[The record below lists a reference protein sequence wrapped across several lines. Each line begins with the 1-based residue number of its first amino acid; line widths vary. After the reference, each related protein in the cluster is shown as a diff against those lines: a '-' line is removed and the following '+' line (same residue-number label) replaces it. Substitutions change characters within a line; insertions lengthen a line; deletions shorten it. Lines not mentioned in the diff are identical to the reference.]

1 MAICSTTGPSV
12 EAMNR
17 NRSAAN
23 GFLNIYKTSGPTS
36 MDIVRQLKRLTG
48 EKKRVGHGGTLDP
61 LAGGVLPICFGQ
73 ATRIMEYLVGGERQY
88 RMEVCLGVATSTYDA
103 EGEVTKRGDVSG
115 LDRGAVEESLESFR
129 GTILQTPPMYS
140 AIKMEGK
147 RLYQLAR
154 SGIEVQREP
163 RKVNI
168 PRIEIIEFALPMLTL
183 EVDSGRG
190 AYMRSL
196 AHDLGEALGCG
207 AYLTSLVRLRSGPF
221 RVEDAVSMVRLQEA
235 ADQGS
240 WEEYLH
246 SVDYALLDMKE
257 VVVSKAAE
265 RYIRSG
271 QSVSLPPHIGAYAGY
286 LEKYR
291 AYTQD
296 GRFLAVIDFDKPENR
311 WRPDKVFNLDS
322 PSPYA
327 PAPE

>member
-1 MAICSTTGPSV
+1 
-12 EAMNR
+12 
-17 NRSAAN
+17 
-23 GFLNIYKTSGPTS
+23 

-129 GTILQTPPMYS
+129 GTILQIPPMYS

-154 SGIEVQREP
+154 SGIEVEREP

-168 PRIEIIEFALPMLTL
+168 PRIEIIDFALPMLTL

-221 RVEDAVSMVRLQEA
+221 RVEDAVSMVRIQEA
-235 ADQGS
+235 AAQGS
-240 WEEYLH
+240 WEEHLH
-246 SVDYALLDMKE
+246 PVDYALLDMKE

-265 RYIRSG
+265 RYLRSG

-311 WRPDKVFNLDS
+311 WRPDRVFNLDS

>member
-1 MAICSTTGPSV
+1 
-12 EAMNR
+12 
-17 NRSAAN
+17 
-23 GFLNIYKTSGPTS
+23 

-61 LAGGVLPICFGQ
+61 LAEGVLPICFGQ
-73 ATRIMEYLVGGERQY
+73 ATRLMEYLVGGERQY
-88 RMEVCLGVATSTYDA
+88 RMEVCLGIATSTYDA

-115 LDRGAVEESLESFR
+115 LDRGKVEESLESFR

-163 RKVNI
+163 RKVDI
-168 PRIEIIEFALPMLTL
+168 PRIEIIEFALPRLTL

-207 AYLTSLVRLRSGPF
+207 GYLTSLVRLRSGPF
-221 RVEDAVSMVRLQEA
+221 RVEDAVSVANVQEA
-235 ADQGS
+235 AAQGS
-240 WEEYLH
+240 WEKHLH
-246 SVDYALLDMKE
+246 SADYALLDMKE

-271 QSVSLPPHIGAYAGY
+271 QSVSLPPHIGAYTGY

-296 GRFLAVIDFDKPENR
+296 GRFLAVIDFDKPNNR
-311 WRPDKVFNLDS
+311 WRPDRVFNLDS

>member
-1 MAICSTTGPSV
+1 
-12 EAMNR
+12 
-17 NRSAAN
+17 
-23 GFLNIYKTSGPTS
+23 

-115 LDRGAVEESLESFR
+115 LDQGAVEESLESFR

-311 WRPDKVFNLDS
+311 WRPDRVFNLDS